1 VSEVDDAI
9 ASARA
14 SWSRISDDRTGT
26 VLARSPSRGRARQTQ
41 AIGKRLTRI
50 AVADVSILIAT
61 MVIGWIVPLGIGG
74 AMLVMALLVAA
85 TVLFAVWPAERAP
98 TPERLAAVDI
108 RALPAQTERW
118 LEAQRPALPA
128 PAMTLVDKIGLRLE
142 TLTPQLATLDANT
155 QEAVDVRK
163 LIGEQL
169 PAFVKDYEKVPAS
182 LRTTPRNGRTPD
194 AELVDGLK
202 LIEQEI
208 GEMTARL
215 AQSDL
220 DNLSTRGAVPG
231 DEVQGVKRT
240 RLSVCRRKARFVS
253 EADALVVA
261 QTGRVP
267 LRPYRCDRC
276 LQFHLTSRTKGKRRS
291 SPDC

>member
-1 VSEVDDAI
+1 MSEVDDAI

-14 SWSRISDDRTGT
+14 SWSRISDDRTGA
-26 VLARSPSRGRARQTQ
+26 VIARVPSRGRARQTQ

-50 AVADVSILIAT
+50 AVADVSILITA

-220 DNLSTRGAVPG
+220 DNLSTRG
-231 DEVQGVKRT
+231 
-240 RLSVCRRKARFVS
+240 RFL
-253 EADALVVA
+253 EMK
-261 QTGRVP
+261 
-267 LRPYRCDRC
+267 Y
-276 LQFHLTSRTKGKRRS
+276 KE
-291 SPDC
+291 

>member
-1 VSEVDDAI
+1 MSEVDDAI

-14 SWSRISDDRTGT
+14 SWSRISDDRTGM
-26 VLARSPSRGRARQTQ
+26 VIGRVPSRGRARQTQ

-50 AVADVSILIAT
+50 AVADVSILIAA

-128 PAMTLVDKIGLRLE
+128 PAMTLVDRIGLRLE

-220 DNLSTRGAVPG
+220 DNLSTRG
-231 DEVQGVKRT
+231 
-240 RLSVCRRKARFVS
+240 RFL
-253 EADALVVA
+253 EMKYKD
-261 QTGRVP
+261 
-267 LRPYRCDRC
+267 
-276 LQFHLTSRTKGKRRS
+276 
-291 SPDC
+291 

>member
-1 VSEVDDAI
+1 MSEVDDAI

-14 SWSRISDDRTGT
+14 SWSRISDDRTATGI
-26 VLARSPSRGRARQTQ
+26 ARVPTRGRARQTQ

-50 AVADVSILIAT
+50 AVADVSILIAA

-128 PAMTLVDKIGLRLE
+128 PAMNLVDKIGLRLE

-182 LRTTPRNGRTPD
+182 LRTTPRNGRSPD

-202 LIEQEI
+202 LIEHEI
-208 GEMTARL
+208 GEMTTRL

-220 DNLSTRGAVPG
+220 DNLSTRG
-231 DEVQGVKRT
+231 
-240 RLSVCRRKARFVS
+240 RFL
-253 EADALVVA
+253 EMKYKD
-261 QTGRVP
+261 
-267 LRPYRCDRC
+267 
-276 LQFHLTSRTKGKRRS
+276 
-291 SPDC
+291 

>member
-1 VSEVDDAI
+1 MSEVDDAI

-14 SWSRISDDRTGT
+14 SWSRISDDRTGA
-26 VLARSPSRGRARQTQ
+26 VISRVPSRGRARQTQ

-50 AVADVSILIAT
+50 AVADVSILIAA

-74 AMLVMALLVAA
+74 AMVVMALLVAA
-85 TVLFAVWPAERAP
+85 TVLFAIWPAERAP

-128 PAMTLVDKIGLRLE
+128 PAMTLVDRIGLRLE

-169 PAFVKDYEKVPAS
+169 PAFVKDYEKVPTS
-182 LRTTPRNGRTPD
+182 LRTTPRNGRSPD

-220 DNLSTRGAVPG
+220 DNLSTRG
-231 DEVQGVKRT
+231 
-240 RLSVCRRKARFVS
+240 RFL
-253 EADALVVA
+253 EMKYKD
-261 QTGRVP
+261 
-267 LRPYRCDRC
+267 
-276 LQFHLTSRTKGKRRS
+276 
-291 SPDC
+291 

>member
-14 SWSRISDDRTGT
+14 SWSRISDDRTG
-26 VLARSPSRGRARQTQ
+26 AAIAHAPSRGRARQTQTQ

-50 AVADVSILIAT
+50 AVADVSILIAA

-74 AMLVMALLVAA
+74 AMLVMALLVVA

-128 PAMTLVDKIGLRLE
+128 PAMTLVDRIGLRLE

-220 DNLSTRGAVPG
+220 DSLSTRG
-231 DEVQGVKRT
+231 
-240 RLSVCRRKARFVS
+240 RFL
-253 EADALVVA
+253 EMKYKD
-261 QTGRVP
+261 
-267 LRPYRCDRC
+267 
-276 LQFHLTSRTKGKRRS
+276 
-291 SPDC
+291 